1 MKQIPNNIDSLRLLH
16 EILFALNIGLATAF
30 ALRTYIDLPRQQWL
44 AERFHLWADK
54 LLGLQENNDAWVRI
68 QFVGTMLGSAAIVFL
83 LLILLRA
90 GPRPL
95 HRAILDPLAC
105 ALALA
110 AAPALWIAAI
120 LIGGPPDHWWNG
132 YPAWPGQNGFWF
144 LGIEATLAYV
154 FLQIAVRWKN
164 PIGWGVLILVGHYG
178 IWACYLWPAMSH
190 ELWPFSS
197 FSWLQTFAIATPCSG
212 LTWLL
217 YAVTLRERK
226 SEGQLDRKV
235 SIPKEAVNA
244 SHRSVR

>member
-120 LIGGPPDHWWNG
+120 LIGGLP
-132 YPAWPGQNGFWF
+132 
-144 LGIEATLAYV
+144 T
-154 FLQIAVRWKN
+154 
-164 PIGWGVLILVGHYG
+164 IGG
-178 IWACYLWPAMSH
+178 
-190 ELWPFSS
+190 
-197 FSWLQTFAIATPCSG
+197 TATPLGRGVCFPSNRGAVEKSDRVGRANFGWALRNLG
-212 LTWLL
+212 LLF
-217 YAVTLRERK
+217 V
-226 SEGQLDRKV
+226 
-235 SIPKEAVNA
+235 A
-244 SHRSVR
+244 SYEP